1 MKKHIFLFAAILAAM
16 PVGGQQQA
24 STPSAAD
31 YHQAA
36 AILAGSGPGAVATP
50 APAVRAK
57 RKAKPD
63 ISGTISAGA
72 MQLVR
77 EVSLPANASLALS
90 LSEGFQVSGAP
101 PTTGPDGRVLYTY
114 GQGVA
119 TVVCSTLQVC
129 ELDLEPGETTTKDAL
144 DWGDH
149 RFEVVARMAGSG
161 AEQFTYLV
169 VKPTEPG
176 LDTTMTVGTDK
187 RLYYVRLVST
197 DHEHMARVA
206 FTYPDEEAKKLK
218 AAEEAKRAEA
228 EHQKAEAER
237 LAKLS
242 TDKPLRNWNY
252 EVKVHGKDAQYL
264 KPEKIADDG
273 VHTHITLSEE
283 ARHRGLP
290 VVEIADARG
299 PIPANA
305 RWDGNELIID
315 AVFEQ
320 ACLVEGVGRKQQRA
334 CITNQGLNSNG
345 VH

>member
-1 MKKHIFLFAAILAAM
+1 MRKQIFLLMAVLGGM
-16 PVGGQQQA
+16 PVAAQQQ
-24 STPSAAD
+24 STPTSTD
-31 YHQAA
+31 YRQAA
-36 AILAGSGPGAVATP
+36 AILAGNAANGVPAAVHP
-50 APAVRAK
+50 K
-57 RKAKPD
+57 RKAKPE
-63 ISGTISAGA
+63 ITGTINAGA
-72 MQLVR
+72 VQLVR

-90 LSEGFQVSGAP
+90 LSEGSQVSGAP
-101 PTTGPDGRVLYTY
+101 PTTGRDGRVLYTY
-114 GQGVA
+114 GQGVP

-129 ELDLEPGETTTKDAL
+129 ELDLEPGETITKDAL

-149 RFEVVARMAGSG
+149 RFELVARTAGSG
-161 AEQFTYLV
+161 PEQFSYLV

-197 DHEHMARVA
+197 DREHMARVA

-218 AAEEAKRAEA
+218 AAEDAKRAEA
-228 EHQKAEAER
+228 ERQKAEAER

-252 EVKVHGKDAQYL
+252 GVKLHGKDAQYL

-334 CITNQGLNSNG
+334 CITNQGLNANG

>member
-1 MKKHIFLFAAILAAM
+1 MKKQIFAVIAVSAALPVLA
-16 PVGGQQQA
+16 QQQPST
-24 STPSAAD
+24 STPAD
-31 YHQAA
+31 YRQAA
-36 AILAGSGPGAVATP
+36 AILAGSAANAVP
-50 APAVRAK
+50 ASVHPK
-57 RKAKPD
+57 RKAKPE
-63 ISGTISAGA
+63 ITGSISAGA

-101 PTTGPDGRVLYTY
+101 PMTGSDGRVLYTY
-114 GQGVA
+114 GQGVP

-129 ELDLEPGETTTKDAL
+129 ELDIEPGEVITKDAL

-149 RFEVVARMAGSG
+149 RFELVARTAGSG
-161 AEQFTYLV
+161 PEQFSYLV

-206 FTYPDEEAKKLK
+206 FTYPDEEAKRLK
-218 AAEEAKRAEA
+218 AAEEAKHAEA
-228 EHQKAEAER
+228 ERHKAEAER

-242 TDKPLRNWNY
+242 TDKPLRNRNY
-252 EVKVHGKDAQYL
+252 EVKLHGKDAQYL

-273 VHTHITLSEE
+273 VHTHITLPEE

-290 VVEIADARG
+290 VVEVADARG

-305 RWDGNELIID
+305 RWHGNELIID

-334 CITNQGLNSNG
+334 CITNQGLNANG

>member
-1 MKKHIFLFAAILAAM
+1 MLDPKIGSF
-16 PVGGQQQA
+16 VGGRYLV
-24 STPSAAD
+24 SKR
-31 YHQAA
+31 
-36 AILAGSGPGAVATP
+36 IEMAG
-50 APAVRAK
+50 
-57 RKAKPD
+57 
-63 ISGTISAGA
+63 
-72 MQLVR
+72 M
-77 EVSLPANASLALS
+77 
-90 LSEGFQVSGAP
+90 
-101 PTTGPDGRVLYTY
+101 
-114 GQGVA
+114 
-119 TVVCSTLQVC
+119 
-129 ELDLEPGETTTKDAL
+129 TKDAL

-149 RFEVVARMAGSG
+149 RFEVVARTAGSG
-161 AEQFTYLV
+161 PEQFRYLV

-197 DHEHMARVA
+197 DHGHMARVA

-228 EHQKAEAER
+228 ERQKAEAER

-252 EVKVHGKDAQYL
+252 EVKLHGKDAQYL

-273 VHTHITLSEE
+273 VHTHITLPEE

-299 PIPANA
+299 PIPANT

>member
-1 MKKHIFLFAAILAAM
+1 MKKHIFLVMAVLGGMPAAA
-16 PVGGQQQA
+16 QQQQ
-24 STPSAAD
+24 STPTSAD
-31 YHQAA
+31 YRQAA
-36 AILAGSGPGAVATP
+36 AILAANAASAVP
-50 APAVRAK
+50 ASVHRK
-57 RKAKPD
+57 RKAKPE
-63 ISGTISAGA
+63 ITGTISAGA

-90 LSEGFQVSGAP
+90 LSEGFQASGAP
-101 PTTGPDGRVLYTY
+101 PMTGSDGRVLYTY
-114 GQGVA
+114 GQGVP

-129 ELDLEPGETTTKDAL
+129 ELDLEPGEAITKDAL

-149 RFEVVARMAGSG
+149 RFELVTRTAGSG

-218 AAEEAKRAEA
+218 AAEESKRAEA
-228 EHQKAEAER
+228 ERQKTEAER

-252 EVKVHGKDAQYL
+252 EVKLHGKDAQYL

-315 AVFEQ
+315 AVFGQ

-334 CITNQGLNSNG
+334 CITNKGLNSNA
-345 VH
+345 H